1 MDNKCDLPIGVKMKK
16 FYYLFL
22 CPLGK
27 IRRYFLEMASFGQVL
42 VPPSKTWIF
51 QRDFFLKSLNA
62 TIAIDVGG
70 NLGQWAIEARKVS
83 KARIIT
89 FEPDPRCY
97 TELLEHSYLDA
108 NWEVFQKA
116 AGMLNSEELLTLM
129 NVEHGYS
136 SLKNVTAFGL
146 NFSKEDVEEIN
157 TARVRVERLDSHFDS
172 ATLRNE
178 VVWLKIDVQGYEL
191 EVLKGSEEIL
201 GSIAAVEIEISMLD
215 LYENTPKV
223 STIIKFLEDRDFV
236 LCSTFSER
244 WTNTGV
250 ADFDALF
257 IKSSLVKEIIY

>member
-178 VVWLKIDVQGYEL
+178 VVWL
-191 EVLKGSEEIL
+191 
-201 GSIAAVEIEISMLD
+201 IEISMLD